1 MVSTL
6 DETVRTGVIQRAEAA
21 TKQQV
26 YVTMDVTL
34 DGKECFVTKNARPV
48 GMEISVITAVDI
60 V

>member
-1 MVSTL
+1 M
-6 DETVRTGVIQRAEAA
+6 QRAEAA